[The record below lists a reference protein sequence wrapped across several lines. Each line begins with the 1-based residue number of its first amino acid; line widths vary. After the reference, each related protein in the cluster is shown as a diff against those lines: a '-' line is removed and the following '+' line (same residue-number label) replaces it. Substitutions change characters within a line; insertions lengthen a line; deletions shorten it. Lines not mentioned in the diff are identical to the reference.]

1 MSRSAAAWPSAGR
14 AFCADASFRAGEIL
28 YGQKRYREAILAYG
42 KVAEDFPRSDR
53 APEALVQLSQAMLQ
67 LDMRDDARSMLG
79 QVVEKY
85 PKSAAAARAR
95 KLLAEMAGKHPAPA
109 GSRKS
114 ATTKKK

>member
-1 MSRSAAAWPSAGR
+1 
-14 AFCADASFRAGEIL
+14 
-28 YGQKRYREAILAYG
+28 
-42 KVAEDFPRSDR
+42 
-53 APEALVQLSQAMLQ
+53 MLQ
-67 LDMRDDARSMLG
+67 PDMRDDARSMLG

-95 KLLAEMAGKHPAPA
+95 KLLAEMTGKHPAPA